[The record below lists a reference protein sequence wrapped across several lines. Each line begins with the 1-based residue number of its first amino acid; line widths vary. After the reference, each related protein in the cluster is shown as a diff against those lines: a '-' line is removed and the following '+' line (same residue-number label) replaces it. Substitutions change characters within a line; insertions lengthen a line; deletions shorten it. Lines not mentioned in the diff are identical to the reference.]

1 MEKTYLNNISH
12 EDIRLLELRAFS
24 GRIVLVDRI
33 ETFREAFSIL
43 AGCKIIGFD
52 TETKP
57 SFKKGRKNK
66 VSLIQLS
73 DGNNALLLRI
83 NRIGIPDELIALFS
97 DPTVKKIGVALHDD
111 IKMLSAVRRFSPQGF
126 VDLQKMVKEYGIES
140 SGLKKLVAIILGFR
154 ISKSQQV
161 TDWEAD
167 HLSDAQQVYAATDAW
182 VCHEIYCKLTQYPVK

>member
-1 MEKTYLNNISH
+1 VEKTYLNNISH
-12 EDIRLLELRAFS
+12 EDIRELELKAFS
-24 GRIVLVDRI
+24 GRIILVDRI

-43 AGCKIIGFD
+43 ADCKVIGFD

-97 DPTVKKIGVALHDD
+97 DPAVKKIGVALHDD

-126 VDLQKMVKEYGIES
+126 IDLQKMVKEYGIES

-182 VCHEIYCKLTQYPVK
+182 VCHEIYRKLIRETLK